1 MYLVIDTST
10 RHGAVGI
17 WRDGTLART
26 LAWRSR
32 HNHTAELMP
41 AVDEVLKG
49 IGAAPKELTGIVVAH
64 GPGGFSALRVG
75 LGAAKGLA
83 FAVGAPLVGISTLEA
98 SAYPYRGVGLP
109 VCSIIESGR
118 DLMAWAR
125 FQETAAGWKRRTA
138 DRITPSEA
146 LLAASV
152 RGCAARA
159 LGGVVAANFA
169 LGAVMMMHL
178 ARVAAPFFEAVEVI
192 EQHHDGKVDAPSGT
206 GMATAEA
213 MREARGSDFRRNVA
227 DRETLPNAR
236 GAALGGV
243 TLHAVRLPG
252 LVAHQ
257 TVLFGGLGETLTIR
271 HDSMNRDSFM
281 PGVLRATRAAMEL
294 DHLVVGLDRVLGL
307 RSD

>member
-146 LLAASV
+146 LLAA
-152 RGCAARA
+152 RGRHTLFCGEGVTAMAERLQEAMGARAHMVSEQMPLSRLAGLAELGAARLDA
-159 LGGVVAANFA
+159 G
-169 LGAVMMMHL
+169 
-178 ARVAAPFFEAVEVI
+178 
-192 EQHHDGKVDAPSGT
+192 DVDDIA
-206 GMATAEA
+206 
-213 MREARGSDFRRNVA
+213 
-227 DRETLPNAR
+227 
-236 GAALGGV
+236 
-243 TLHAVRLPG
+243 AVRP
-252 LVAHQ
+252 
-257 TVLFGGLGETLTIR
+257 R
-271 HDSMNRDSFM
+271 Y
-281 PGVLRATRAAMEL
+281 LRAPTITPPRPPRA
-294 DHLVVGLDRVLGL
+294 
-307 RSD
+307 

>member
-1 MYLVIDTST
+1 MAIRVVVSGTGKMGQQLLETFAAADDAEVVGVLEKFSDGDRYTLPAG
-10 RHGAVGI
+10 GAVP
-17 WRDGTLART
+17 LAQEVQALSGWEADVVVDFT
-26 LAWRSR
+26 NAAWTS
-32 HNHTAELMP
+32 EL
-41 AVDEVLKG
+41 
-49 IGAAPKELTGIVVAH
+49 
-64 GPGGFSALRVG
+64 
-75 LGAAKGLA
+75 
-83 FAVGAPLVGISTLEA
+83 
-98 SAYPYRGVGLP
+98 LP
-109 VCSIIESGR
+109 VAI
-118 DLMAWAR
+118 
-125 FQETAAGWKRRTA
+125 AAGVRPVIGTSG
-138 DRITPSEA
+138 ISEA

-152 RGCAARA
+152 RGCAARG

-206 GMATAEA
+206 AMATAQG

-307 RSD
+307 RAD